1 MDNNDTQQKLQFN
14 FFADVPTIEP
24 SVEDARLLLVG
35 KLTALPEGT
44 TLRISQEAYTALQ
57 NLLNLLSIERAS
69 KNYTSLDTGEL
80 LADAALG
87 SRISLLEEI
96 LVTLTVE

>member
-1 MDNNDTQQKLQFN
+1 MDNEEPKKLQFN
-14 FFADVPTIEP
+14 FFPEVPTIEP
-24 SVEDARLLLVG
+24 SVSDARLLLVG

-44 TLRISQEAYTALQ
+44 SLRVSQETYIALQ

-69 KNYTSLDTGEL
+69 KNYVSLDTGEL

-96 LVTLTVE
+96 LVTVTVE